1 MGLEVLFVG
10 PQETGNFGAEQ
21 LDEGFWQHLFVLLCV
36 LEVVLGMGQYL
47 KEGLDELLVLQRMA
61 GGNVS
66 LSIKG
71 GKEEPRFNS
80 AAASLDV

>member
-1 MGLEVLFVG
+1 M
-10 PQETGNFGAEQ
+10 
-21 LDEGFWQHLFVLLCV
+21 LLCV

-47 KEGLDELLVLQRMA
+47 KESLDELLVLQRMA

-71 GKEEPRFNS
+71 GKEEPSFNS
-80 AAASLDV
+80 AAAPLDV